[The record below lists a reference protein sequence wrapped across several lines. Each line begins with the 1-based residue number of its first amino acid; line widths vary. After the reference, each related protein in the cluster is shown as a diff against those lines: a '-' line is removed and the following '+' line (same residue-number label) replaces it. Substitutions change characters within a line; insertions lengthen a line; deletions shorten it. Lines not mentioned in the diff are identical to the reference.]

1 MQASD
6 TTAEL
11 QLLNGIVT
19 QLGKGDVALTD
30 SFRRHATAALLTV
43 QQAVRAC
50 DAQQPSKLSESFQKL
65 LDQVLK
71 RSSRY
76 QVRRCVPA
84 AGCHF
89 AAAAASDCC
98 CCNDC

>member
-6 TTAEL
+6 TSAEL

-30 SFRRHATAALLTV
+30 SFRRHATAAFLTV

-50 DAQQPSKLSESFQKL
+50 DAQQPSKLSETFQKL
-65 LDQVLK
+65 QDQVLK
-71 RSSRY
+71 RSSRC
-76 QVRRCVPA
+76 QVRPWVPA
-84 AGCHF
+84 ASCL
-89 AAAAASDCC
+89 
-98 CCNDC
+98 